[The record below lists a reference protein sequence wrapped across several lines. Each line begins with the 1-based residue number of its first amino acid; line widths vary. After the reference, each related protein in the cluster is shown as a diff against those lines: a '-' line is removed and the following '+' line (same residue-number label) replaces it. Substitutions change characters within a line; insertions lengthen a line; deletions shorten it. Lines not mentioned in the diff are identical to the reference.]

1 MANTITNVLPKILAQ
16 GLKALRQNAVMP
28 QLVNRTYG
36 DEAQQKGNV
45 INIPIPSAIA
55 ARDVTPAVTYAAN
68 VDVSPTV
75 ATVTLDQWKEAP
87 FQLSDSDVQAVMT
100 GTVPMQVT
108 EAIKSLANVIDAYC
122 LAKHTGIFNAAGT
135 AGTTPFNG
143 SLNMATTA
151 RKLLNLSL
159 APLDNRRAVID
170 PSAEANLLLNQEVL
184 QFQMRGDTGGIING
198 SIGTKLGMDWYMD
211 QNVTTYTPGTGWASG
226 FIASTVA
233 GVIGQTTLN
242 VINATA
248 SGQVKIGDIFT
259 IVGDTSNGGGAQQ
272 YVVTITTTVSGTV
285 QSVIT
290 FYPPIKATIATGATL
305 VVVSVV
311 YTAHLAFH
319 RDAFAWASR
328 PLAGI
333 SGLGHEFQA
342 VADPISGVSLRL
354 EVSRQYKQ
362 TTFSF
367 DVLYGGALIRP
378 ELACKIMG

>member
-1 MANTITNVLPKILAQ
+1 MSNTITNVLPKILAQ

-28 QLVNRTYG
+28 QLVNRSYS

-68 VDVSPTV
+68 VDVAPTV

-87 FQLSDSDVQAVMT
+87 FQLSDNDIQSVMN
-100 GTVPMQVT
+100 GTIPMQVT
-108 EAIKSLANVIDAYC
+108 EAIKSLANTVDSYM
-122 LAKHTGIFNAAGT
+122 LAKHTGIFGMAGT
-135 AGTTPFNG
+135 PGTTPFNG

-151 RKLLNLSL
+151 RKLLNLQL
-159 APLDNRRAVID
+159 APMDNRRVVID

-198 SIGTKLGMDWYMD
+198 TIGTKLGLDWYMD

-233 GVIGQTTLN
+233 GLIGQTTLN

-248 SGQVKIGDIFT
+248 SGQVKVGDIFT
-259 IVGDTSNGGGAQQ
+259 ITGDTSNGGSAQQ
-272 YVVTITTTVSGTV
+272 YVVTVTTTVSATV

-290 FYPPIKATIATGATL
+290 FYPAIKATVATGATL
-305 VVVSVV
+305 VAVSVT
-311 YTAHLAFH
+311 YTAHVAFH

-333 SGLGHEFQA
+333 SGLGHEF
-342 VADPISGVSLRL
+342 SGVTDPVSGISLRL

-378 ELACKIMG
+378 ELAVKIAG